1 MYVNNMTTKYNGLGE
16 ITKLIDNL
24 INESMRIKVYNNRYG
39 TIDDDYK
46 ADDIFKI
53 NEKSISEKIM
63 SSDNPTTI
71 KKNANKKSRKSTKT
85 HTQKI
90 DEKTINKYIEKY
102 LKENPEVLTPY
113 IKDYCKK
120 HLRVDYVKK
129 EVNSDHYNKTCRYTL
144 GLYDGKELLSESVL
158 GMNYGF

>member
-1 MYVNNMTTKYNGLGE
+1 MYVNNMTAQYNSLGE

-24 INESMRIKVYNNRYG
+24 IDESMRVKVYNNRYG

-53 NEKSISEKIM
+53 SEKIM
-63 SSDNPTTI
+63 SSGSNNPTTI
-71 KKNANKKSRKSTKT
+71 KKNTNKKSRKSTKT

-113 IKDYCKK
+113 IKDYCKN

-129 EVNSDHYNKTCRYTL
+129 EVNSDIYNKTCRYTL